1 MKRKWIP
8 ICLAALLLTFTGCA
22 AQEEP
27 TPSESPSASPT
38 VSVSPEVS
46 PEAATQEPEMSAE
59 PMGTDSMLTDT
70 EAQGVSNVADAH
82 KAIGDIEL
90 ELERLSEVEEAQVA
104 IAGSSAAV
112 ALKFDSQ
119 YQGGID
125 DRMREMVEERIKG
138 VVSGV
143 TDISITDDPDLMEEL
158 KALGDRMDGAAD
170 MAEIQ
175 NELDAIIKKIA
186 PTKA

>member
-1 MKRKWIP
+1 MKRTWIT
-8 ICLAALLLTFTGCA
+8 ICLAALLLAFSSCA

-46 PEAATQEPEMSAE
+46 PETATQEPEMSTV
-59 PMGTDSMLTDT
+59 PMGTDGVTTD
-70 EAQGVSNVADAH
+70 EAAQGVANVSDAH
-82 KAIGDIEL
+82 KAMGDIEQ
-90 ELERLSEVEEAQVA
+90 ELERLSEVEEAQVV
-104 IAGSSAAV
+104 IAGHSAAV
-112 ALKFDSQ
+112 GLKFDSQ

-125 DRMREMVEERIKG
+125 DRMKEMVEERIKG

-143 TDISITDDPDLMEEL
+143 TDISITDDTDLMEQL
-158 KALGDRMDGAAD
+158 KALGDRMEGAAD

-175 NELDAIIKKIA
+175 NELDAIIEKMTSA
-186 PTKA
+186 KA

>member
-1 MKRKWIP
+1 MKRTLIP
-8 ICLAALLLTFTGCA
+8 ICLAVLALALSSCA

-46 PEAATQEPEMSAE
+46 PEAVTQEPEMSAE
-59 PMGTDSMLTDT
+59 PMGTDDMTTDET
-70 EAQGVSNVADAH
+70 AQGVANVADAH

-125 DRMREMVEERIKG
+125 DRMKEMVEERIKG

-143 TDISITDDPDLMEEL
+143 TDVNITDDPDLLEQL
-158 KALGDRMDGAAD
+158 KALGDRMEGAAD

-175 NELDAIIKKIA
+175 NELDAIIKKITT
-186 PTKA
+186 TKA